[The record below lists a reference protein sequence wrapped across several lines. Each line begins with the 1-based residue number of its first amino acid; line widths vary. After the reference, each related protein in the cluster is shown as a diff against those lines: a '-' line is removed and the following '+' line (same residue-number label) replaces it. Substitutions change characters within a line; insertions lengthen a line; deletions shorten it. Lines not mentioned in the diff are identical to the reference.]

1 MTFSR
6 HTFFK
11 FVCGCIGLI
20 VSSILAF
27 LFVGWSSK
35 TVGVEYGVTFSKPYA
50 EELGLNSD
58 HVLQVA
64 LDEIGIRRFRIAA
77 YRSIIEP
84 IRGERHWEDLDY
96 IISEIGKRHGQV
108 ILGVGEKMPRWPE
121 CWSPEWWKK
130 LSRDEQKIETVH
142 FIEAVIMHFRG
153 NSTIVGWQIEN
164 EPHFYYG
171 DCPKPDYLFLQKET
185 AFARGLDPTRPISTT
200 DSGELSSWVTVGA
213 FVDTLGVSVYRTVR
227 NPLLGNTNLHYWFLP
242 PYFYMRK
249 AILGRIFGIP
259 EIYVSEFQMEP
270 WNLHQL
276 YETTIE
282 EHFAAFNKKS
292 FDDRIVFVKQT
303 GFDTVYLWGAEW
315 WYWLKTEKNMPEF
328 WEKAKALYR
337 ESGP

>member
-142 FIEAVIMHFRG
+142 FIEAVITHYRG

-213 FVDTLGVSVYRTVR
+213 FVDRLGISVYRTVR

-270 WNLHQL
+270 WSNTSLPNTPIADQILSMSIVQMKQNFDYASRMGIH
-276 YETTIE
+276 TID
-282 EHFAAFNKKS
+282 F
-292 FDDRIVFVKQT
+292 
-303 GFDTVYLWGAEW
+303 WGIEW
-315 WYWLKTEKNMPEF
+315 WVWMRDVKGYPEF
-328 WEKAKALYR
+328 MDTAKTFW
-337 ESGP
+337 STKK